1 MKRLAIRKTAG
12 LMALIMTISLML
24 PIIAY
29 AAAEF
34 VKVEV
39 NADGKVS
46 VVFKVTDD
54 VYAAENFF
62 GREVVVNVYDK
73 NGKLGT
79 ITLTYQ
85 KGYGNDGYYYVGTS
99 DSIAKLVNQ
108 QESVYLN
115 VYGFV
120 NDNVPIAVYEIKPSD
135 SKPTPIYFPPI
146 PIGDSDVDVVK
157 ANPDGTVDAGALK
170 AALAKGYATVEIS
183 GDVAK
188 LPASALTEGGIVKIV
203 SPLGWYEL
211 PLSELDLEALAEQLG
226 VELDDLWIVVTIA
239 EVQGGL
245 KASAEQTLGALG
257 EIVSPIVEFKL
268 EAVAG
273 DNSVE
278 ISKFSQFIK
287 RALKLNAE
295 GGSLVGVRVNGNA
308 ANPLPT
314 KAGDGEAIIY
324 SNTNSVYGVV
334 AVAPKSFTD
343 LANHWSRD
351 YVTKLA
357 NKLIVEGTGAGKFD
371 PNRDV
376 TRAEFAAMIV
386 RALGLEA
393 SGNAPFSDVA
403 DSAWYAKAVAA
414 AAEYGIV
421 NGYSDGTFRPNN
433 KITRQ
438 ELAAMVVRAQ
448 KLAGKEVVLSNAEIA
463 SLLSGYKDAGKIGA
477 WARAE
482 LAAAIKAQIV
492 QGRSSSTV
500 APTATAT
507 RAEAATMINRFL
519 TNVDFI

>member
-1 MKRLAIRKTAG
+1 VKRLAIRKTAG
-12 LMALIMTISLML
+12 LMALIMTISLVL
-24 PIIAY
+24 PIVAY
-29 AAAEF
+29 ASGFSRFEYTP
-34 VKVEV
+34 
-39 NADGKVS
+39 S
-46 VVFKVTDD
+46 T
-54 VYAAENFF
+54 
-62 GREVVVNVYDK
+62 
-73 NGKLGT
+73 GT
-79 ITLTYQ
+79 ITAEVYVENDVYDANPGQPVWVKIEADKVSGVVYATYIN
-85 KGYGNDGYYYVGTS
+85 KSDDRYYYELSVT
-99 DSIAKLVNQ
+99 N
-108 QESVYLN
+108 SVYANLSSFTLKLY
-115 VYGFV
+115 YGDKF
-120 NDNVPIAVYEIKPSD
+120 ITEMEYTAKPAQ
-135 SKPTPIYFPPI
+135 PGPIYFPPI
-146 PIGDSDVDVVK
+146 SDGDSDVVK

-170 AALAKGYATVEIS
+170 AALAEGYATVEIS

-239 EVQGGL
+239 EVQGDL

-433 KITRQ
+433 KISRQ

-477 WARAE
+477 WTRAE